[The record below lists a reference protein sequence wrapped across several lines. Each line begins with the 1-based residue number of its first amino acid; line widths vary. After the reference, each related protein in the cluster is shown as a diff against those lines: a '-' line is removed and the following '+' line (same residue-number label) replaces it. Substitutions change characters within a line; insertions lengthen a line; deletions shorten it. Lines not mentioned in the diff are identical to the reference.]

1 MKAISFK
8 NRSFVVR
15 SLLVAV
21 YIAVIIIML
30 TTGKRHTILIDNK
43 DSEDGSVLAIDGM
56 SVQIDNQEAWEYY
69 PGDRDK
75 AVVQGQRH
83 KVRVEIL
90 ADGKIV
96 EAAFRVPLNQDM
108 VLLEVPKLIAG
119 VEPYLKPFTA
129 LQEQASAP
137 AVDTPQSI
145 QFGGDAVVPPDGSP
159 DAPPAPALLQ

>member
-15 SLLVAV
+15 TILVLV
-21 YIAVIIIML
+21 YIAVLIIML

-56 SVQIDNQEAWEYY
+56 SIQIDNQEASEYY

-75 AVVQGQRH
+75 AVVQGQKH

-90 ADGKIV
+90 ADGKVV
-96 EAAFRVPLNQDM
+96 ETTFRVPLNQDM

-119 VEPYLKPFTA
+119 VEPYLKPFTM

-137 AVDTPQSI
+137 TVDTPQSI

-159 DAPPAPALLQ
+159 DAPPAPVLLQ

>member
-1 MKAISFK
+1 MKAISFR

-15 SLLVAV
+15 SILVLV
-21 YIAVIIIML
+21 YIAVIVIML
-30 TTGKRHTILIDNK
+30 MTGKRHTILIDNK
-43 DSEDGSVLAIDGM
+43 DSEDGSILAIDGM
-56 SVQIDNQEAWEYY
+56 SIQIDNQEASEYY

-96 EAAFRVPLNQDM
+96 ETAFRVPLNQDM
-108 VLLEVPKLIAG
+108 VLLEVPKLLAG
-119 VEPYLKPFTA
+119 VEPYLRPFTV

-159 DAPPAPALLQ
+159 DAPPAPVLVQ